1 MSNTAKNKN
10 QQAFNKLM
18 ETYSAAVYYL
28 IKRIVG
34 VIATEEDLEEMTSD
48 VFVGVWL
55 NIGAFNEERGSLQT
69 FIYMKAKYRA
79 LTFKRLYD
87 KQQKRQ
93 DLNEMDI
100 HQIKDQISVE

>member
-1 MSNTAKNKN
+1 MSNTAKNKD

-18 ETYSAAVYYL
+18 ETYSAAVYDL

-55 NIGAFNEERGSLQT
+55 NIGAFHEERGSLQT
-69 FIYMKAKYRA
+69 FIYMKAKSRA
-79 LTFKRLYD
+79 LTFKRLYE

-100 HQIKDQISVE
+100 HQIKDEISVE

>member
-1 MSNTAKNKN
+1 MSNTAKNKD

-18 ETYSAAVYYL
+18 ETYSAVVYYL
-28 IKRIVG
+28 IKRI
-34 VIATEEDLEEMTSD
+34 
-48 VFVGVWL
+48 VGVWL

-79 LTFKRLYD
+79 LTFKRLYE

-100 HQIKDQISVE
+100 HQIKDEISVE

>member
-1 MSNTAKNKN
+1 MSNTAKNKD

-55 NIGAFNEERGSLQT
+55 NIGGFNEERGSLQT

-79 LTFKRLYD
+79 LTFKRLYE

-100 HQIKDQISVE
+100 HQIKDEISVE